1 MTTKIDGPSPSPARV
16 VDTAATAAVA
26 RAGGD
31 RTKAVDAAP
40 ATDSVRLTGEATG
53 LQAAVE
59 GQLGRAAPMDVAK
72 VDSVRAALANGS
84 YKVDP
89 QEIANRLVALERQ
102 MRG

>member
-1 MTTKIDGPSPSPARV
+1 MTTKIDGLSPPQARV
-16 VDTAATAAVA
+16 VDTAASAAVA

-31 RTKAVDAAP
+31 RDKAVGAAA

-59 GQLGRAAPMDVAK
+59 RQLGQGAPMDVAK
-72 VDSVRAALANGS
+72 VESVRAALASGS
-84 YKVDP
+84 YRIDP
-89 QEIANRLVALERQ
+89 QEIASRLVALERQ